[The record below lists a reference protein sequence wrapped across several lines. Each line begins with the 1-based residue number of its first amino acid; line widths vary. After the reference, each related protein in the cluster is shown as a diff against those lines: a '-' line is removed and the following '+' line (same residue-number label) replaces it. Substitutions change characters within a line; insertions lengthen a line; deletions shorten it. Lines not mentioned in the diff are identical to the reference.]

1 MSNENNESK
10 AMNNSDKDF
19 DLFAQDVD
27 DNLEEQLAK
36 GSYRWT
42 NKYTAAL
49 SVLVLIS
56 ASVSGGIW
64 YGNKHASSSASNSLA
79 GFASRI
85 RGAAAGGAFTG
96 AADPAALA
104 AGVAGA
110 AAAGGFAGAAGAGGL
125 GGGVRITGT
134 VTKVSGT
141 SVTINLDAAPTTPI
155 AAGDSVSVRATGG
168 GAAAGAPATG
178 SGTSAARKKGNAATG
193 TTGTSTATKPTVGG
207 AAAGPAGAPQGA
219 GAPGASGGGG
229 GGGRFNNPEFLA
241 CLTKNGV
248 TLDPGT
254 RPDRTDPKIAAA
266 LQTCAATLGLPAAG
280 GGAGG
285 GAAGGGGGRAKPS
298 PTATR

>member
-1 MSNENNESK
+1 MSNMSNESK
-10 AMNNSDKDF
+10 DMNNSHKDF

-56 ASVSGGIW
+56 ASLSGGIW

-104 AGVAGA
+104 AGAAGA
-110 AAAGGFAGAAGAGGL
+110 ATAGGFAGAAGAGGL
-125 GGGVRITGT
+125 GGGARITGT

-155 AAGDSVSVRATGG
+155 ATGDSVSVRATGG

-178 SGTSAARKKGNAATG
+178 SGTTATRKKGTAATG

-219 GAPGASGGGG
+219 GG

-266 LQTCAATLGLPAAG
+266 LQTCASTLGLPAAG
-280 GGAGG
+280 GGAAG
-285 GAAGGGGGRAKPS
+285 GAAGGGGRAKPS
-298 PTATR
+298 PTATP

>member
-1 MSNENNESK
+1 MSNESK
-10 AMNNSDKDF
+10 DMNNSDKDF

-56 ASVSGGIW
+56 ASLSGGIW

-104 AGVAGA
+104 AGAAGA
-110 AAAGGFAGAAGAGGL
+110 ATAGGFAGAAGVGGL
-125 GGGVRITGT
+125 GGGARITGT

-141 SVTINLDAAPTTPI
+141 SITINLDTAPTTPI
-155 AAGDSVSVRATGG
+155 ATGDSVSVRATGG

-178 SGTSAARKKGNAATG
+178 SGTTATRKKGTAATG
-193 TTGTSTATKPTVGG
+193 TTGTSTATKPTGGG

-219 GAPGASGGGG
+219 GGG

-280 GGAGG
+280 GGGAAGGAAGGGG
-285 GAAGGGGGRAKPS
+285 GAAGGGGRAKPS
-298 PTATR
+298 PTATP

>member
-1 MSNENNESK
+1 MSNESK
-10 AMNNSDKDF
+10 DMNNSDKDF

-104 AGVAGA
+104 AGAAGA
-110 AAAGGFAGAAGAGGL
+110 ATAGGFAGAAGVGGL
-125 GGGVRITGT
+125 GGGARITGT

-178 SGTSAARKKGNAATG
+178 SGTTATSKKGTAATG

-207 AAAGPAGAPQGA
+207 AAAGAPQGA
-219 GAPGASGGGG
+219 GG

-266 LQTCAATLGLPAAG
+266 LQTCASTLGLPAAG
-280 GGAGG
+280 GGGG

-298 PTATR
+298 PTATPSKN

>member
-1 MSNENNESK
+1 MSNESK
-10 AMNNSDKDF
+10 DMNNSDKDF

-56 ASVSGGIW
+56 ASLSGGIW

-104 AGVAGA
+104 AGAAGA
-110 AAAGGFAGAAGAGGL
+110 ATAGGFAGAAGVGGL
-125 GGGVRITGT
+125 GGGARITGT

-155 AAGDSVSVRATGG
+155 ATGDSVSVRATGG

-178 SGTSAARKKGNAATG
+178 SGTTATRKKGTAATG

-219 GAPGASGGGG
+219 GG

-266 LQTCAATLGLPAAG
+266 LQTCASTLGLPAAG

-285 GAAGGGGGRAKPS
+285 GGGGGGAARPT
-298 PTATR
+298 PTATPSKN

>member
-1 MSNENNESK
+1 MSNENNESNE
-10 AMNNSDKDF
+10 MINSDKDF
-19 DLFAQDVD
+19 DLFAQDID

-49 SVLVLIS
+49 SVLVLVS

-104 AGVAGA
+104 AGAAGA
-110 AAAGGFAGAAGAGGL
+110 AAAGGFAGAAGAGGF
-125 GGGVRITGT
+125 GGGTRITGT

-178 SGTSAARKKGNAATG
+178 SGTTATRKKGSAATG

-207 AAAGPAGAPQGA
+207 SAAGPAGAPQGA
-219 GAPGASGGGG
+219 GG

-280 GGAGG
+280 GGG
-285 GAAGGGGGRAKPS
+285 AGGGGGGGGAARPT
-298 PTATR
+298 PTATP